1 MGMTGILASPFVYA
15 DRIVAF
21 IDVLGFSELVTA
33 SDKDSIALSKL
44 KKLIAT
50 YELFERF
57 MRDYFDFAEG
67 DFFSDCFVL
76 SVNTDQV
83 IYLIRETGYLCRHL
97 LLQGFSCRGG
107 ISAGALYHHGRV
119 VVGPAL
125 IKAYQL
131 ERSVAVYPRVLLDD
145 ATMACWEEE
154 FRPSSAHP
162 HLQTLVKRDRDGQH
176 FIDIFN
182 PEWGPNFIPW
192 TEFIPSSDSVPTDP
206 IEFLKVAWKRI
217 KDNHAANIGNAKI
230 RAKYEWLATEC
241 DQRATALGVKLA
253 A

>member
-1 MGMTGILASPFVYA
+1 MTGAIASSVVYA

-21 IDVLGFSELVTA
+21 IDVLGFSELVKA
-33 SDKDSIALSKL
+33 SDTDSTALSKV

-50 YELFERF
+50 HELFERF
-57 MRDYFDFAEG
+57 MGEYLDFARA

-107 ISAGALYHHGRV
+107 ISAGSLYHHGPV

-125 IKAYQL
+125 IKAYHL
-131 ERSVAVYPRVLLDD
+131 EKTVAVYPRVLLDD
-145 ATMACWEEE
+145 ATMACWDEE
-154 FRPSSAHP
+154 FRLGSAHP
-162 HLQTLVKRDRDGQH
+162 HLKALVKRDRDGQH

-182 PEWGPNFIPW
+182 PEWGRNFIPW

-206 IEFLKVAWKRI
+206 IEFLKEAWKRI
-217 KDNHAANIGNAKI
+217 EDNRAANIGNAKI
-230 RAKYEWLATEC
+230 CAKYGWLSTEC
-241 DQRATALGVKLA
+241 DQRATALGVTLA